1 MMPGSSIRC
10 GSCRGSEERARPG
23 WHRFCESPALCY
35 QKLLQSGRRP
45 AASPSRLKTHLH
57 ILQALAAFLAYLPTP
72 SSWRRPVV
80 ERVARTLVFSGVEA
94 LPLLLLMGAGLGA
107 LAAQQGELWLSYT
120 KRPDLLYNVV
130 NAGLVREVAPLLS
143 VLLVLAASGAPMCS
157 EMAMMKVTRE
167 MQVLRCQGI
176 PEFTY
181 LVFPRM
187 CGLALSCCC
196 GSVVLVTAALCTCSV
211 GLTGV
216 QGDPTAIAVLQHLL
230 LELQWQDAAWMLIK
244 ASCGG
249 ATVAVVACM
258 IGLSAGEARTEV
270 PRMVARGM
278 SQALMWVTA
287 GWIIVT
293 VASYMI

>member
-1 MMPGSSIRC
+1 MQPTRAGVASLLRKPRLVLPEGLPS
-10 GSCRGSEERARPG
+10 GCR
-23 WHRFCESPALCY
+23 L
-35 QKLLQSGRRP
+35 
-45 AASPSRLKTHLH
+45 AAFTSRLKTHIH

-80 ERVARTLVFSGVEA
+80 ERIARTLVFSGVEV

-120 KRPDLLYNVV
+120 KRPDLLYDVV

-143 VLLVLAASGAPMCS
+143 VMLVLAASGAPMCS

-187 CGLALSCCC
+187 CGLTISCCC

-216 QGDPTAIAVLQHLL
+216 QGDPTAIAVLRHLL
-230 LELQWQDAAWMLIK
+230 LELHWQDAAWMLIK

-249 ATVAVVACM
+249 ATIAVVACV

-278 SQALMWVTA
+278 SHALMWVTA

-293 VASYMI
+293 VVSYTI